1 MKEKTSSDTTTKHFL
16 TLTDVKSY
24 RENDSFNPK
33 NHLNLIEMHF
43 SVKKKSILPKNIN
56 FKS

>member
-16 TLTDVKSY
+16 TLTDVVKTY
-24 RENDSFNPK
+24 LENDSFNPK

-43 SVKKKSILPKNIN
+43 SVKKSLFCLKI
-56 FKS
+56 